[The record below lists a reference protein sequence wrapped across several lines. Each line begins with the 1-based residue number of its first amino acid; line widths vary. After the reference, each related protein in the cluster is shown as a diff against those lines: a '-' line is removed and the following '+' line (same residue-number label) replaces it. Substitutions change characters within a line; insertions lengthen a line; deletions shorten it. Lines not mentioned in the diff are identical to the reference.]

1 MYVGTLL
8 SFLCGAVDI
17 CFHRIARV
25 AYRSSGVFEMLRQG
39 RGLKFDPKLQWSY
52 SLAFG
57 ALEVIQKTFFFLL
70 FFSGSNRNRIFE
82 PPSFNVG

>member
-1 MYVGTLL
+1 
-8 SFLCGAVDI
+8 
-17 CFHRIARV
+17 
-25 AYRSSGVFEMLRQG
+25 MLRQG